1 MDMMPRTIRIGLNP
15 GHRALFNMTSHKI
28 TNYLCEIEG
37 DTAYCESYVIGC
49 LIWLDDKGTTIAIGH
64 YLD

>member
-1 MDMMPRTIRIGLNP
+1 
-15 GHRALFNMTSHKI
+15 MTSHKI